1 MKLKSSMLEGRQ
13 QCIIAIGK
21 TGNGKSFTGTI
32 FGAQDAK
39 VGNSSSSQTTKV
51 TVYDI
56 GDSNFYVDTPGFDDS
71 DETKSDYD
79 TARLIFRTLLDKEVH
94 NITTILWFVSTGI
107 KATASF
113 KREAK
118 FIESL
123 ARDHDGNVWDNTII
137 VTKGD
142 KIASGPREAAKEIA
156 KNQYDMKKK
165 RCNKLPDKNDLLVNT
180 PDFAILLFESLESTS
195 VYVENEFTSKQLIK
209 YNIFK
214 RSEPDQIL
222 AKYNAL
228 MKEHPANPIKI
239 NYRKVK
245 CLNCPEE
252 TDPRL
257 AIPECHLE
265 AESFHPETINIHLYK
280 TIHAHSNNLEEYHP
294 GSLKTYHPGSYMF
307 VHTGVPIDSQ
317 IDLNP
322 AQCFIRAITFGIIN
336 PMIPGYWKC
345 CGKKQSSPGCLGV
358 YSCCNNDN
366 DGCRNKYKCCGGGLY
381 NKGCEKRYR
390 CCNGSYT
397 SEGCQYIYDVCKHK
411 AGEQPCCTMCKNCNQ
426 TLDKNGCKMR
436 CRNCK
441 GPQTIKGC
449 IKAEHNFNFS

>member
-1 MKLKSSMLEGRQ
+1 MLEGRP

-32 FGAQDAK
+32 FGARDAI

-71 DETKSDYD
+71 DEAKSDD
-79 TARLIFRTLLDKEVH
+79 DIARLIFRTLLDEEIYS
-94 NITTILWFVSTGI
+94 ITTILWFVATGI

-113 KREAK
+113 KREAR

-123 ARDHDGNVWDNTII
+123 AKDHDGNVWDNTII

-142 KIASGPREAAKEIA
+142 KIENGPREAAKEIA
-156 KNQYDMKKK
+156 KSEYDMKKK
-165 RCNKLPDKNDLLVNT
+165 RSSQLPDKNDLLIKT
-180 PDFAILLFESLESTS
+180 RDFAILLFESLESTS
-195 VYVENEFTSKQLIK
+195 VYVENKFTSDHLNK

-214 RSEPDQIL
+214 RSEPDRIL

-239 NYRKVK
+239 NFRKVK
-245 CLNCPEE
+245 CSNCPEE

-265 AESFHPETINIHLYK
+265 AESFHSETTKTHLHNI
-280 TIHAHSNNLEEYHP
+280 IRAHPNILEEYHP
-294 GSLKTYHPGSYMF
+294 DSLKTYHPGSNMF
-307 VHTGVPIDSQ
+307 VHTDTPIDSQ
-317 IDLNP
+317 VNFV
-322 AQCFIRAITFGIIN
+322 QCVIRFTTLGIIN
-336 PMIPGYWKC
+336 PMTPGYWKC
-345 CGKKQSSPGCLGV
+345 CEKDLSSRGCMKV
-358 YSCCNNDN
+358 YSCCKKYN
-366 DGCRNKYKCCGGGLY
+366 DGCCNKYKCCDGNIY
-381 NKGCEKRYR
+381 SKGCKKRYR
-390 CCNGSYT
+390 CCNGFRA

-411 AGEQPCCTMCKNCNQ
+411 AGEQPCCTICKDCNQ

-441 GPQTIKGC
+441 GSQSMKGC
-449 IKAEHNFNFS
+449 IKTEHTFNFS